1 MMSVI
6 LSRISILK
14 MHKKCAFEYD
24 YEYDYVRDVQMM
36 TRNIDGNY
44 DVLVLL
50 PKMNQMHNDMI
61 KQLCIFKTLIK
72 LLRQNSN
79 ISLQSTH

>member
-50 PKMNQMHNDMI
+50 PNMNQIHNYIIRKIYILTKLSKSKI
-61 KQLCIFKTLIK
+61 KA
-72 LLRQNSN
+72 
-79 ISLQSTH
+79 